1 MSFCYFCVITIPWIF
16 SVIPNR
22 AFWLALLIPLVCK
35 RRLIIARTSYD
46 VTWKDSCSP
55 SMSSGSL
62 SSSLSNSILFFLF
75 TYSLKHSFQC
85 IITELIG
92 EWKLEI
98 SLSKS
103 IYSSA
108 VKSYSASFIS
118 VSSLKSSENSSFNS
132 DSSFSTL
139 CCTIPHFAKQFL
151 IVVSETYFQGAA
163 THVIPWGMSK
173 SLAISDA
180 LRSFEILGITWRNKF
195 FLIFY
200 LEVFNDACI

>member
-1 MSFCYFCVITIPWIF
+1 MQETINHCKNFTWCNLEGLLLTFNVIRFFIIF
-16 SVIPNR
+16 TVK
-22 AFWLALLIPLVCK
+22 L
-35 RRLIIARTSYD
+35 
-46 VTWKDSCSP
+46 DS
-55 SMSSGSL
+55 
-62 SSSLSNSILFFLF
+62 FFLF

-151 IVVSETYFQGAA
+151 IVVFETSFQGAA